1 MMWRWSARRT
11 AGRLDAGD
19 IEAAVE
25 LNVRMWLAP
34 SATDTARDQVRQMQ
48 RQAFELQLASPD
60 VSPSPVESD
69 LSAITA
75 RCLAVSGAHD
85 VSDFREIAASFPDHV
100 ELPWAGHLPNLE
112 RPVEIAALIKDFL
125 YTES

>member
-1 MMWRWSARRT
+1 
-11 AGRLDAGD
+11 
-19 IEAAVE
+19 VE
-25 LNVRMWLAP
+25 LNVRMWLGP
-34 SATDTARDQVRQMQ
+34 SATDAVRDAVREMQ
-48 RQAFELQLASPD
+48 RHAFEVQLGAPD
-60 VSPSPVESD
+60 FEPLPVTVD

-112 RPVEIAALIKDFL
+112 RPDEVATLITDFL